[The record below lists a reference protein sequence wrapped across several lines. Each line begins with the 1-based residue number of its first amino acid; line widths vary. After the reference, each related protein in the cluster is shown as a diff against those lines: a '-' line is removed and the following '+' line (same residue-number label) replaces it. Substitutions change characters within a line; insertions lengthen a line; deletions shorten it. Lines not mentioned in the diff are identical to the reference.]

1 MKISEETIKQ
11 FIIFQKDEL
20 TTSEIYQKIANQ
32 QKDQNNKEVLES
44 FAKQEYE
51 HAMFF
56 KELTKVEVTSN
67 KFKVFA
73 TLFL

>member
-32 QKDQNNKEVLES
+32 QKDVNNKEVLEN

-67 KFKVFA
+67 KFKV
-73 TLFL
+73 LL